1 MIRQRQDNAGS
12 IGPAQ
17 AAAELQ
23 GWQAL
28 NLALD
33 QAMARDDSVFILG
46 EDVGLFGGSYRV
58 TQGLYAK
65 YGEWRVRDTFCSS
78 TPMPRRNFCS
88 RRLDSSDTRW
98 PWTSMEPFWGRS
110 WPHSIRNVWNIP

>member
-33 QAMARDDSVFILG
+33 QAMARDPI
-46 EDVGLFGGSYRV
+46 GS
-58 TQGLYAK
+58 
-65 YGEWRVRDTFCSS
+65 
-78 TPMPRRNFCS
+78 
-88 RRLDSSDTRW
+88 
-98 PWTSMEPFWGRS
+98 
-110 WPHSIRNVWNIP
+110 